1 MNLKLYGTQGRIVS
15 GIAGFAG
22 VLAAIVSAAQQ
33 ANLVSIFPPSANKY
47 FTAAAVVSLF
57 VTMFSERLQGG
68 ASKSDVRVAAQKAD
82 DKKLLDKINEQ

>member
-22 VLAAIVSAAQQ
+22 VLAGAVSAAQQ

-47 FTAAAVVSLF
+47 FTAAAIVSLF

-68 ASKSDVRVAAQKAD
+68 ASKPDVRAAAQKAD
-82 DKKLLDKINEQ
+82 DKNALEQLNK